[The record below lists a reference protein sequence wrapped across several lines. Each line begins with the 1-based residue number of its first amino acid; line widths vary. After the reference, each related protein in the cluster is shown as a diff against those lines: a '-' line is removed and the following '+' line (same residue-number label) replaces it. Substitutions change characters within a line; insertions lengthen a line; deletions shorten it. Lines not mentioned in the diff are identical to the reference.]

1 MSTPA
6 RAVRKLAEPLA
17 VKKKRAADAKAEAI
31 LGRCICAV
39 RRTRSIFR
47 RSCRWRKGLNS
58 AVRTKAARR
67 PRRVVVSQIFGL
79 ARLACWR
86 WRHAIAD
93 FRCICPAK
101 EKIVAAGHRNQ

>member
-17 VKKKRAADAKAEAI
+17 VKKKLAADAKAGAI

-67 PRRVVVSQIFGL
+67 SSLDWGAHAPRDCRTL
-79 ARLACWR
+79 AFLGKKRPFFDVFDHQNCLAKKQN
-86 WRHAIAD
+86 D
-93 FRCICPAK
+93 L
-101 EKIVAAGHRNQ
+101 

>member
-6 RAVRKLAEPLA
+6 PAVRKLAEPLA
-17 VKKKRAADAKAEAI
+17 VKKKLAADAKAEAI

-47 RSCRWRKGLNS
+47 RSYHWHRAFNS

-67 PRRVVVSQIFGL
+67 SSLDWGAHAPRVLALAPRHRGL
-79 ARLACWR
+79 SLYLPCKGK
-86 WRHAIAD
+86 D
-93 FRCICPAK
+93 CCGGTP
-101 EKIVAAGHRNQ
+101 Q